1 MATAPSIQDY
11 LNEESRTYFEKAKQY
26 LTDIGIEYVV
36 DPNLVRGLD
45 YYNHTA
51 FEIMSN
57 AEGFGAITTL
67 AGGGRYD
74 GLVEGIGGPESP
86 GIGFAMSIERFLA
99 AIDAEGIDLPLQD
112 GIDLYIAALGDE
124 AKDYSVSL
132 LNRLRKEG
140 ISSEMDYTGKKLKGQ
155 FKAADRLKAK
165 FIAVLGEDELAQR
178 IVNVKD
184 TTTGEQIEVKL
195 DELIQMMKAH
205 KKA

>member
-1 MATAPSIQDY
+1 
-11 LNEESRTYFEKAKQY
+11 
-26 LTDIGIEYVV
+26 
-36 DPNLVRGLD
+36 
-45 YYNHTA
+45 
-51 FEIMSN
+51 
-57 AEGFGAITTL
+57 
-67 AGGGRYD
+67 
-74 GLVEGIGGPESP
+74 
-86 GIGFAMSIERFLA
+86 MSIERFLS

-112 GIDLYIAALGDE
+112 GIDLYIAALGDD
-124 AKDYSVSL
+124 AKDYAVSL

-165 FIAVLGEDELAQR
+165 FIAVLGEDELAQH

>member
-1 MATAPSIQDY
+1 
-11 LNEESRTYFEKAKQY
+11 
-26 LTDIGIEYVV
+26 VV

-86 GIGFAMSIERFLA
+86 GIGFAMSIERFLS
-99 AIDAEGIDLPLQD
+99 AIDAEKIELPVQD
-112 GIDLYIAALGDE
+112 GIDLYIAALGDQ
-124 AKDYSVSL
+124 AKDYAVGL

-140 ISSEMDYTGKKLKGQ
+140 ISSEMDYTGKKLKAQ

-165 FIAVLGEDELAQR
+165 FIAVLGEDELAQQ

-205 KKA
+205 QKA